1 MISPQYSQRRIAP
14 HNPVGLCTNASR
26 RHAVKCLNAIAI
38 LIAILIFAGVL
49 MAQGDTCETGV
60 RVAFQGS
67 VCARDPFNLTLNG
80 AVGSGDGNCTAVNWS
95 NTNKIYTK
103 LRINQTYTLSL
114 DAESCATYVNFNVP
128 DDYKVYIDDEE
139 TQTIR
144 RPAGTSAA
152 YTWKIVVRRKC
163 NCSGSASG
171 APGASAGPQSGSGVT
186 WDVSVGNLSDGR
198 SAETIGIREDVL
210 SSYIYTPA
218 ALVYSPPI
226 LTTEVDVVRN
236 GDGSL
241 RQVKSS
247 QTLADVV
254 VISSSEY
261 DIRFYRP
268 ADVGAKT
275 GGVYTVTGQPYVTWK
290 VKNTSDSSASKLS
303 INRIENSTTEVNE
316 YSWDPS
322 GNSWT
327 LSRSGGARVETKVS
341 SYPNINTRIETAIV
355 KDNLGN
361 VSSKSAKTYFTF
373 PWGEE
378 LVMQVLD
385 PDGAALTTTYHYYT
399 NPVEDFRYQKLQSI
413 AYPDGSWEKYDY
425 DTAGNRVLVLRPWL
439 DLALASAT
447 EANSRSTRSTY
458 SNSDGIQVSLYA
470 RNIATSE
477 EKIAGITVSKT
488 TYSRSGTTIN
498 GEPAAV
504 EIQTQYS
511 AATVGQQTSTTTY
524 HASASAFLAGR
535 LVSVT
540 SPDGRRDS
548 YTYEKGNYTTNA
560 DPSLNQF
567 TADVNGLAVRIT
579 VIHGT
584 DVSPDGVAMKT
595 TKDATVRDQLGNEVL
610 QETYVY
616 NGTGYE
622 RIAWSVMTYDDRD
635 HLTQTT
641 RHNGGVATAIWDG
654 DKQTSGTDE
663 SGVQTDYTY
672 DSLLRVKTM
681 TKKGVAANG
690 SFPAQ
695 SDIVT
700 TLNYDAG
707 GSQTS
712 QIVAGGS
719 LSLTS
724 TTVYDLAGRTKKV
737 TDEAGLATSYAY
749 ANGGRTQTVTTPG
762 GATQITDQY
771 LDGQSKSITGTAIVA
786 RNFSYGVNAD
796 GTGYAQ
802 EFVGPGGLNSTRW
815 TKTTTD
821 WVGHS
826 IKLEKPGF
834 TGTTLIQTSTYDN
847 KGQLLSQS
855 TMGGSSKLIADKLYE
870 YDELGMQ
877 IGFGLDID
885 ASGTLTAASTDRMT
899 ERNVAYEK
907 SGIDWFKTATT
918 TTYLTDNNTTPTI
931 QTQRERLTNFP
942 INGTDKVVSEITITD
957 VAGNNTRSTSA
968 VDRAAK
974 KSTVTT
980 DTPDSNVDAISITIN
995 GLLQSS
1001 TPSTPQSA
1009 TTYAYDALGR
1019 PTGVTDPRTGTTT
1032 SNYSATTG
1040 QLISTSDTAQ
1050 TTTYDYYLAT
1060 QTNAGRLKSQTNVNG
1075 KKTYFNYS
1083 NRGEMIQTWGDT
1095 TYPVEYVYDS
1105 FGQKTELHTFRAG
1118 AGWGASAWPTA
1129 TAGTADV
1136 TKWFYHDPTGLL
1148 TQKQDATTKQV
1159 VYAYDTL
1166 GRMATRSWARL
1177 GGGGSPI
1184 STSYAYD
1191 PNTGELRKVDYADT
1205 TPDVTMAYDRGG
1217 RPGTITDFAGSH
1229 TRTFT
1234 AAGELQTE
1242 QTAGG
1247 ILDGVQ
1253 VTVGY
1258 DSFFRRNSLQAAYNS
1273 TTLNSQ
1279 AYTYDTSSRLGT
1291 VTSGSQTAT
1300 YAYYPTTGLLNTTTF
1315 NGGTSTARSYDALG
1329 RLQSIV
1335 TSTPASGTVASYTYT
1350 YNSLSQRTKVTRED
1364 GSYWSYG
1371 YNDRGE
1377 LVFGKKYWSDTSP
1390 VMGQQTEYSF
1400 DNLGNRNS
1408 AKAGGNELG
1417 NLRQATYTANSLNQ
1431 YTQRTVPGAVDVI
1444 GTADT
1449 AATVTVNDQGTT
1461 RKADYFY
1468 KELTVNNTAAPVY
1481 SQINVVGAKNN
1492 YGAGGEDAVTQ
1503 QGGRAYVPQS
1513 VEAYAYDADGNLTGD
1528 GRWVYT
1534 WDAENRLASMEAIAT
1549 VPVEA
1554 KRRLEFAYDYMGRRI
1569 QKKVYSWNVPTST
1582 YQLQSTTKFVYDGWN
1597 LVAEIDGSNV
1607 LVRSYVWGSDVSRT
1621 LQGAGGV
1628 GGLLLSNEGGT
1639 TYAAGYDGNANV
1651 TSLVKT
1657 SDGTLAASYE
1667 YDAFGNTIKA
1677 VGSYATRNP
1686 FRFGTKY
1693 LDTETGLLYY
1703 GYRYAN
1709 TQTGRWLS
1717 RDPIGEQGGPNLYLY
1732 NDNNPI
1738 YLTDPLGLQVN
1749 PDDWLGR
1756 IGEALKFKHYVKSS
1770 PNWDAANGSI
1780 DHTYHS
1786 ITLRIC
1792 KMAVGTAL
1800 KKIYGDLKN
1809 FEHFAPNIATVAV
1822 SGDRG
1827 HFSLRWTE
1835 PFSKLGSAVPYF
1847 GNSLDVEFYSRDANR
1862 ELMAVTT
1869 GDHPLVGVRKW
1880 WTSDVGDKRD
1890 QSAVHIQITTEAYE
1904 QTNGWLVN
1912 QAARA
1917 LGGRGK
1923 QNAMWVRYLDN
1934 IAGWWQKNYSATV
1947 EARPTPVVESTG
1959 LSSNPFRYHLPSILQ
1974 NSQYYYDYNP
1984 F

>member
-1 MISPQYSQRRIAP
+1 MISPQDSQQRIAP
-14 HNPVGLCTNASR
+14 TNRVGLRTNAGR
-26 RHAVKCLNAIAI
+26 RHALKCLKATAI
-38 LIAILIFAGVL
+38 LIAILIFASSVG
-49 MAQGDTCETGV
+49 AQGDTCETGV

-67 VCARDPFNLTLNG
+67 VCARDPFNLALNNG
-80 AVGSGDGNCTAVNWS
+80 ASGSGDGNCTASNWS
-95 NTNKIYTK
+95 STNRVYTK

-226 LTTEVDVVRN
+226 LTSEVDVVRN

-275 GGVYTVTGQPYVTWK
+275 GGVYVVTGQPYVTWK

-341 SYPNINTRIETAIV
+341 SYPNVNSRIETTTV

-385 PDGAALTTTYHYYT
+385 PDGAALTTTYQYYT
-399 NPVEDFRYQKLQSI
+399 NPVEDFRYQKIQSI
-413 AYPDGSWEKYDY
+413 TYPDGSWVKYDY
-425 DTAGNRVLVLRPWL
+425 DSAGNQVLVLRPWL
-439 DLALASAT
+439 DQTLASAT
-447 EANSRSTRSTY
+447 EANSHATRYTY
-458 SNSDGIQVSLYA
+458 SNSDGIQVSLYP
-470 RNIATSE
+470 RNIASVE
-477 EKIAGITVSKT
+477 EKIMGTTVHKT
-488 TYSRSGTTIN
+488 TYSRSGSTVS
-498 GEPAAV
+498 GEPAV
-504 EIQTQYS
+504 TEVQTEYS
-511 AATVGQQTSTTTY
+511 AATIGQQTSTTTY
-524 HASASAFLAGR
+524 HASASSFLAGR
-535 LVSVT
+535 SVSVT

-548 YTYEKGNYTTNA
+548 YSYEKGNYTTNA

-567 TADVNGLAVRIT
+567 TADVNGLAIRTT

-595 TKDATVRDQLGNEVL
+595 TKEATVHDQFGSEVL

-622 RIAWSVMTYDDRD
+622 RIAWSVMTYNDRG
-635 HLTQTT
+635 HLTQAT
-641 RHNGGVATAIWDG
+641 RHNGGAFTAIWDG
-654 DKQTSGTDE
+654 DKQTSRTDE

-672 DSLLRVKTM
+672 DSLLRVKTT

-707 GSQTS
+707 GAQTS
-712 QIVAGGS
+712 QTVAGGS

-724 TTVYDLAGRTKKV
+724 TTVYDLAGRTKRV
-737 TDEAGLATSYAY
+737 SDQAGLVTSYAY

-802 EFVGPGGLNSTRW
+802 EFVGSGGLNSTRW

-821 WVGHS
+821 WAGHS

-834 TGTTLIQTSTYDN
+834 TGTTLIQTSTYN
-847 KGQLLSQS
+847 TKGQLISES
-855 TMGGSSKLIADKLYE
+855 TMSGTSRLIADKLSE
-870 YDELGMQ
+870 YDELGTQ
-877 IGFGLDID
+877 IRVGLDID
-885 ASGTLTAASTDRMT
+885 ASGALTAASTDRIT
-899 ERNVAYEK
+899 ETSVTYEK
-907 SGIDWFKTATT
+907 SGNDWFKTTTT
-918 TTYLTDNNTTPTI
+918 TTYLIDNNTTPTI
-931 QTQRERLTNFP
+931 QTQRERLTNFA

-957 VAGNNTRSTSA
+957 VAGNNTGSTSA

-980 DTPDSNVDAISITIN
+980 DTPDSNIDSVSITIN

-1019 PTGVTDPRTGTTT
+1019 PASVTDPRTGATTQ
-1032 SNYSATTG
+1032 SYSATTG
-1040 QLISTSDTAQ
+1040 QLISTSDAVQ
-1050 TTTYDYYLAT
+1050 TTTYDYYLGT
-1060 QTNAGRLKSQTNVNG
+1060 QTNAGRLKSQTNANG
-1075 KKTYFNYS
+1075 KKVFFNYS
-1083 NRGEMIQTWGDT
+1083 SRGEMVQTWGDT
-1095 TYPVEYVYDS
+1095 TYPLEYVYDS
-1105 FGQKTELHTFRAG
+1105 YGQRTELHTFRAG
-1118 AGWGASAWPTA
+1118 AGWGASAWPTV

-1159 VYAYDTL
+1159 IYAYDTL

-1177 GGGGSPI
+1177 GGGGSPV
-1184 STSYAYD
+1184 STAFAYD
-1191 PNTGELRKVDYADT
+1191 PNTGELRTIDYSDAT
-1205 TPDVTMAYDRGG
+1205 QDVTFAYDRGG
-1217 RPGTITDFAGSH
+1217 RQSTITDFAGSH
-1229 TRTFT
+1229 TRAFS

-1242 QTAGG
+1242 QIVGG
-1247 ILDGVQ
+1247 VLDGVQ
-1253 VTVGY
+1253 VSVGY
-1258 DSFFRRNSLQAAYNS
+1258 DSFLRRNSLQAAYNA
-1273 TTLNSQ
+1273 TGLVSQ
-1279 AYTYDTSSRLGT
+1279 TYAYDTSSRLGT
-1291 VTSGSQTAT
+1291 VTSGGQTAT
-1300 YAYYPTTGLLNTTTF
+1300 YAYYPTTGFLNTTTF
-1315 NGGTSTARSYDALG
+1315 TGGTSTARSYDTLG
-1329 RLQSIV
+1329 RLQSIA
-1335 TSTPASGTVASYTYT
+1335 TSTLASGTVASYTYT
-1350 YNSLSQRTKVTRED
+1350 YNSLSQRTKVARED

-1377 LVFGKKYWSDTSP
+1377 LVFGKKYWSDNSP
-1390 VMGQQTEYSF
+1390 VMGQQAEYSF
-1400 DNLGNRNS
+1400 DNIGNRNS
-1408 AKAGGNELG
+1408 TKAGGNEVG
-1417 NLRQATYTANSLNQ
+1417 SLRPATYTANSLNQ
-1431 YTQRTVPGAVDVI
+1431 YTQRTVPGAVDVL

-1449 AATVTVNDQGTT
+1449 AARVTVNDQATN

-1468 KELTVNNTAAPVY
+1468 KELAVNNAAASVY

-1503 QGGRAYVPQS
+1503 QGGRVYVPTA
-1513 VEAYAYDADGNLTGD
+1513 VEAYTYDADGNLTSD
-1528 GRWVYT
+1528 GRWFYT
-1534 WDAENRLASMEAIAT
+1534 WDAENRLTSMQAIAS

-1554 KRRLEFAYDYMGRRI
+1554 KRRLEFDYDYMGRRI
-1569 QKKVYSWNVPTST
+1569 QKKVYGWNVPNAS
-1582 YQLQSTTKFVYDGWN
+1582 YQLQSTTKFVYDE
-1597 LVAEIDGSNV
+1597 LSLIAEIDGSNAAI
-1607 LVRSYVWGSDVSRT
+1607 RSYAWGGGQLLIVS
-1621 LQGAGGV
+1621 GAG
-1628 GGLLLSNEGGT
+1628 N
-1639 TYAAGYDGNANV
+1639 TYFVADDGNQNV
-1651 TSLVKT
+1651 STLVKAST
-1657 SDGTLAASYE
+1657 GTLSASYD
-1667 YDAFGNTIKA
+1667 YDALGQTAKA
-1677 VGSYATRNP
+1677 VGEYASQNP
-1686 FRFGTKY
+1686 IRFMSQY
-1693 LDTETGLLYY
+1693 ADSETGFVYY
-1703 GYRYAN
+1703 AYRFYN
-1709 TQTGRWLS
+1709 PQTGRWIS
-1717 RDPIGEQGGPNLYLY
+1717 ADPIGDSGGVNVYAY
-1732 NDNNPI
+1732 VDNDS
-1738 YLTDPLGLQVN
+1738 VN
-1749 PDDWLGR
+1749 GFDWLGLKGYR
-1756 IGEALKFKHYVKSS
+1756 KGSSDPKITPDVGSGKWKSKPATWQMTILSSVLPRAVALKYRNLPHATAHMYHYFE
-1770 PNWDAANGSI
+1770 NTGSNYNI
-1780 DHTYHS
+1780 DLQGM
-1786 ITLRIC
+1786 I
-1792 KMAVGTAL
+1792 
-1800 KKIYGDLKN
+1800 
-1809 FEHFAPNIATVAV
+1809 
-1822 SGDRG
+1822 
-1827 HFSLRWTE
+1827 
-1835 PFSKLGSAVPYF
+1835 
-1847 GNSLDVEFYSRDANR
+1847 
-1862 ELMAVTT
+1862 
-1869 GDHPLVGVRKW
+1869 
-1880 WTSDVGDKRD
+1880 D
-1890 QSAVHIQITTEAYE
+1890 QSASAGILFLTELSEATKFVQRLRDGEYKITSRTPSVGQNTKVSSEDWHLA
-1904 QTNGWLVN
+1904 V
-1912 QAARA
+1912 
-1917 LGGRGK
+1917 GG
-1923 QNAMWVRYLDN
+1923 
-1934 IAGWWQKNYSATV
+1934 YSAWGKGIAKV
-1947 EARPTPVVESTG
+1947 CGREYQLLFEYKFFDRYNWDKGGKTPIDTQIDLPDWIMDRIKDQLPPGIRHIKGGTYEVSDDFMGEFYRMG
-1959 LSSNPFRYHLPSILQ
+1959 LAQEFNMHGSVKKTIEWKRGGPAKIVDGWRSAW
-1974 NSQYYYDYNP
+1974 
-1984 F
+1984 